1 MTDDVEAAPLHP
13 PPPPHAPPVDVP
25 PPHADPFPRDRLSAM
40 VHRTPRYAKLAWRLG
55 KDPMLSKA
63 RRVAVGAA
71 AGYLVSPVYL
81 VPGFIPVL
89 GQLDDLA
96 FALAALRLAL
106 DGLHP
111 DRRRMHLEAV
121 GLEDAHLADDIRTV
135 GATAAGSPAE
145 PALTGRV
152 LREGAHVAEGGA
164 EIACARRCRSPHGE
178 GGIGSRLG
186 RVGRRSTASAR
197 TSGLGGELL
206 PRPARP
212 VPPAVPGRPSVPAAN
227 TSSRSS
233 PTSWRWR
240 RPSAERS
247 AQRLPRVPALPSQ

>member
-1 MTDDVEAAPLHP
+1 MTDDVEAAPP
-13 PPPPHAPPVDVP
+13 QP

-63 RRVAVGAA
+63 RRVAVVAA
-71 AGYLVSPVYL
+71 AGYLVSPVDL

-135 GATAAGSPAE
+135 GATAAWIGRRSLR
-145 PALTGRV
+145 LTGRV

-164 EIACARRCRSPHGE
+164 EIALRATMSVAGMAK
-178 GGIGSRLG
+178 GGIGSGLG
-186 RVGRRSTASAR
+186 RVGRR
-197 TSGLGGELL
+197 LHGE
-206 PRPARP
+206 R
-212 VPPAVPGRPSVPAAN
+212 
-227 TSSRSS
+227 
-233 PTSWRWR
+233 
-240 RPSAERS
+240 AER
-247 AQRLPRVPALPSQ
+247 ARLT

>member
-1 MTDDVEAAPLHP
+1 MSRPRRCIRRRPRTRRG
-13 PPPPHAPPVDVP
+13 VDVP

-63 RRVAVGAA
+63 RRVAVVAA
-71 AGYLVSPVYL
+71 AGYLVSPVDL

-135 GATAAGSPAE
+135 GATAAWIGRRSLR
-145 PALTGRV
+145 LTGRV
-152 LREGAHVAEGGA
+152 LREGAHVAEAGA
-164 EIACARRCRSPHGE
+164 EIALRATMSVAGMAR

-186 RVGRRSTASAR
+186 RVGRRIHGERPDESR
-197 TSGLGGELL
+197 T
-206 PRPARP
+206 
-212 VPPAVPGRPSVPAAN
+212 
-227 TSSRSS
+227 
-233 PTSWRWR
+233 
-240 RPSAERS
+240 
-247 AQRLPRVPALPSQ
+247 

>member
-1 MTDDVEAAPLHP
+1 
-13 PPPPHAPPVDVP
+13 
-25 PPHADPFPRDRLSAM
+25 M

-63 RRVAVGAA
+63 RRVAVVAA
-71 AGYLVSPVYL
+71 AGYLVSPVDL

-135 GATAAGSPAE
+135 GATAAWIGRRSLR
-145 PALTGRV
+145 LTGRV

-164 EIACARRCRSPHGE
+164 EIALRATMSVAGKAK

-186 RVGRRSTASAR
+186 RAGRRIHGERPNER
-197 TSGLGGELL
+197 T
-206 PRPARP
+206 
-212 VPPAVPGRPSVPAAN
+212 
-227 TSSRSS
+227 
-233 PTSWRWR
+233 
-240 RPSAERS
+240 
-247 AQRLPRVPALPSQ
+247 